1 MPHRIAVIGGG
12 AAGFFAAIRAK
23 EVNPDAIVTI
33 YEKGERPLAKVAI
46 TGGGRC
52 NLTNSFAN
60 VSDLKRVYPRG
71 DKLMKRL
78 FKTFD
83 YQDTFRWFE
92 NHGVPLVTQDDQCV
106 FPRSQDA
113 MSIVRCLTN
122 EARRLGVNILTK
134 HTLTGIE
141 RKDDRTFLLF
151 NNSEKHIET
160 ERVIITTGGHPKSSS
175 FDYLARLG
183 HEISA
188 PVPSL
193 FTFNINDKSLRSLM
207 GTVVENA
214 TIGIVGEKMRSEG
227 PLLITHWGMSGP
239 AVLKLS
245 SYAARF
251 SHEHQY
257 RFSVSVNWIGE
268 SNTSIIADIIR
279 NTAEANASK
288 FVTNAPPFIQQKNNG
303 IATSISHT
311 ALNTQH
317 STRSKGSLSQSEAN
331 ERSLPTRLWDYLM
344 QKIGLP
350 ADKRWNETGKKWQNK
365 IVEVLANDIYHV
377 EGKSSWREEFVTC
390 GGISLSSINPS
401 TLESKHLPGLFF
413 AGEVTDVDA
422 ITGGF
427 NLQAAWTMGY
437 VAGENAAR

>member
-52 NLTNSFAN
+52 NLTNSFSN

-92 NHGVPLVTQDDQCV
+92 SHGVPLVTQDDQCV

-122 EARRLGVNILTK
+122 EVRRLGVSILTK
-134 HTLTGIE
+134 HVLTNIVRE
-141 RKDDRTFLLF
+141 NDKTFLLF
-151 NNSEKHIET
+151 NNGEKRIET
-160 ERVIITTGGHPKSSS
+160 ERVIITTGGNPKSSS

-207 GTVVENA
+207 GTVVGNA
-214 TIGIVGEKMRSEG
+214 AIGIVGEKMRGEG

-279 NTAEANASK
+279 TTAEANASK
-288 FVTNAPPFIQQKNNG
+288 FVTNAQPLIPHSVDKRERVNSSQNG
-303 IATSISHT
+303 GIKRGTF
-311 ALNTQH
+311 
-317 STRSKGSLSQSEAN
+317 
-331 ERSLPTRLWDYLM
+331 PTRLWDYLM

-365 IVEVLANDIYHV
+365 IVEVLSNDIYHV

>member
-1 MPHRIAVIGGG
+1 MTHRIAVIGGG

-23 EVNPDAIVTI
+23 EVNHDAIVTI

-92 NHGVPLVTQDDQCV
+92 SHGVPLVTQDDQCV

-122 EARRLGVNILTK
+122 EARRLGVSILTK
-134 HTLTGIE
+134 HTLTSIE
-141 RKDDRTFLLF
+141 RGNDRTFLLF
-151 NNSEKHIET
+151 NNGEKRIET
-160 ERVIITTGGHPKSSS
+160 EHVIITTGGRPRSSS

-214 TIGIVGEKMRSEG
+214 AIGIVGEKMRSEG

-257 RFSVSVNWIGE
+257 RFNVSVNWIGE

-279 NTAEANASK
+279 TTAEANASK
-288 FVTNAPPFIQQKNNG
+288 FVTNAQPLIHHSVDNREWENSSQNG
-303 IATSISHT
+303 GIK
-311 ALNTQH
+311 
-317 STRSKGSLSQSEAN
+317 RGV
-331 ERSLPTRLWDYLM
+331 LPTRLWDYLM

-365 IVEVLANDIYHV
+365 IVEVLSNDIYHV

-413 AGEVTDVDA
+413 AGEVTNVDA

>member
-92 NHGVPLVTQDDQCV
+92 SHGVPLVTQDDQCV

-122 EARRLGVNILTK
+122 EARRLGMNILTK
-134 HTLTGIE
+134 HALTNIVRE
-141 RKDDRTFLLF
+141 NDKTFLLF
-151 NNSEKHIET
+151 NNGEKRTET

-214 TIGIVGEKMRSEG
+214 TISIVGEKMHSEG

-257 RFSVSVNWIGE
+257 RFNISVNWIGE

-279 NTAEANASK
+279 TTAEANASK
-288 FVTNAPPFIQQKNNG
+288 FVTNAQPLIPHSVDKREWVNSSQNG
-303 IATSISHT
+303 GIK
-311 ALNTQH
+311 
-317 STRSKGSLSQSEAN
+317 RGV
-331 ERSLPTRLWDYLM
+331 LPTRLWDYLM
-344 QKIGLP
+344 QKIGLH

-401 TLESKHLPGLFF
+401 TLESKHMPGLFF

-427 NLQAAWTMGY
+427 NLQTAWTMGY
-437 VAGENAAR
+437 VAGESAAR

>member
-1 MPHRIAVIGGG
+1 MPQRIAVIGGG

-33 YEKGERPLAKVAI
+33 YEKGEKPLAKVAI

-52 NLTNSFAN
+52 NLTNSFAQ
-60 VSDLKRVYPRG
+60 VTDLKKVYPRG
-71 DKLMKRL
+71 NKLMKRL

-83 YQDTFRWFE
+83 HQDTIRWFE
-92 NHGVPLVTQDDQCV
+92 SHGVPLVTQEDECI

-113 MSIVRCLTN
+113 QSIVKCLIN
-122 EARRLGVNILTK
+122 EARQLGISIVTRHNLI
-134 HTLTGIE
+134 GIKRE
-141 RKDDRTFLLF
+141 ENKTFLLF
-151 NNSEKHIET
+151 NDNNKQIEA
-160 ERVIITTGGHPKSSS
+160 ERVIITTGGHPKHSS
-175 FDYLARLG
+175 FEYLAQLG

-193 FTFNINDKSLRSLM
+193 FTFNINDKALRNLM

-214 TIGIVGEKMRSEG
+214 TISVVGEKMRANG
-227 PLLITHWGMSGP
+227 PILITHWGLSGP

-251 SHEHQY
+251 SHERQY
-257 RFSVSVNWIGE
+257 RFNVSINWIGE
-268 SNTSIIADIIR
+268 TNTSIVAELIK

-288 FVTNAPPFIQQKNNG
+288 LVTNAQPLLPHIEDKRGLVNPSPF
-303 IATSISHT
+303 
-311 ALNTQH
+311 
-317 STRSKGSLSQSEAN
+317 
-331 ERSLPTRLWDYLM
+331 PTRLWDYLM
-344 QKIGLP
+344 QKIGMP

-365 IVEVLANDIYHV
+365 IVEVLVNDIYHV

-390 GGISLSSINPS
+390 GGVSLNSLNPT
-401 TLESKHLPGLFF
+401 TLESKHVPSIFF

-437 VAGENAAR
+437 VAGENAAH

>member
-1 MPHRIAVIGGG
+1 MPQRIAIIGGG

-23 EVNPDAIVTI
+23 EVNPEAIITI
-33 YEKGERPLAKVAI
+33 YEKGEKPLAKVAI

-52 NLTNSFAN
+52 NLTNSFAQI
-60 VSDLKRVYPRG
+60 SDLKKAYPRG

-78 FKTFD
+78 FKTFNH
-83 YQDTFRWFE
+83 QDTIRWFE
-92 NHGVPLVTQDDQCV
+92 SHGVPLVTQEDECV

-113 MSIVRCLTN
+113 QSIIRCLTD
-122 EARRLGVNILTK
+122 EARRLGISIVTRHN
-134 HTLTGIE
+134 LTGIKRE
-141 RKDDRTFLLF
+141 ENKTFLLF
-151 NNSEKHIET
+151 NDNNKQIET
-160 ERVIITTGGHPKSSS
+160 ERVIITTGGHPKYSS
-175 FDYLARLG
+175 FEYLAQLG

-193 FTFNINDKSLRSLM
+193 FTFNINDKALRNLM
-207 GTVVENA
+207 GTVVEKA
-214 TIGIVGEKMRSEG
+214 TISVVGEKMRASG
-227 PLLITHWGMSGP
+227 PILITHWGLSGP

-251 SHEHQY
+251 SHERQY
-257 RFSVSVNWIGE
+257 RFNVSVNWIGE
-268 SNTSIIADIIR
+268 TNTSFVAELIK

-288 FVTNAPPFIQQKNNG
+288 LVINAQPLIPHIEDKRG
-303 IATSISHT
+303 LDKRGWGSRTSPYRGDNRG
-311 ALNTQH
+311 AF
-317 STRSKGSLSQSEAN
+317 
-331 ERSLPTRLWDYLM
+331 PTRLWDYLM

-365 IVEVLANDIYHV
+365 IVEILCNDIYHV

-390 GGISLSSINPS
+390 GGVSLSSINLN
-401 TLESKHLPGLFF
+401 TLESKHIPGLFF

-437 VAGENAAR
+437 VAGENAAH

>member
-1 MPHRIAVIGGG
+1 MPQRIAVIGGG

-23 EVNPDAIVTI
+23 EVNADAIVTI
-33 YEKGERPLAKVAI
+33 YEKGEKPLAKVAV

-52 NLTNSFAN
+52 NLTNSFAD
-60 VSDLKRVYPRG
+60 VRDLKRVYPRG

-83 YQDTFRWFE
+83 YRDTFRWFE
-92 NHGVPLVTQDDQCV
+92 SHGVPLVTQDDQCV

-113 MSIVRCLTN
+113 MTVVRCLIN
-122 EARRLGVNILTK
+122 EARRLGVNILTR
-134 HTLTGIE
+134 HALTSIE
-141 RKDDRTFLLF
+141 RGDNKTFLLF
-151 NNSEKHIET
+151 NNSNERIET
-160 ERVIITTGGHPKSSS
+160 DCVIVTTGGHPKSSA

-183 HEISA
+183 HDISM

-193 FTFNINDKSLRSLM
+193 FTFNINDNALRSLM
-207 GTVVENA
+207 GTVVEDA
-214 TIGIVGEKMRSEG
+214 TISIVGEKMRSAG

-245 SYAARF
+245 SYAARYA
-251 SHEHQY
+251 SERQY
-257 RFSVSVNWIGE
+257 RFDVSVNWIGE
-268 SNTSIIADIIR
+268 SDTSLVAENIR
-279 NTAEANASK
+279 KTAETNAAK
-288 FVTNAPPFIQQKNNG
+288 LITNAPPLMFQSGDKRGRVVSSPHGG
-303 IATSISHT
+303 IK
-311 ALNTQH
+311 
-317 STRSKGSLSQSEAN
+317 RGF
-331 ERSLPTRLWDYLM
+331 LPTRLWEYII
-344 QKIGLP
+344 QKIGIP

-377 EGKSSWREEFVTC
+377 EGKSSWREEFVAC
-390 GGISLSSINPS
+390 GGVSLSSINPS
-401 TLESKHLPGLFF
+401 TLESKHLPGLYF

-437 VAGENAAR
+437 IAGDNAALPHS

>member
-1 MPHRIAVIGGG
+1 MPQRIAVIGGG

-23 EVNPDAIVTI
+23 EVNADAIVTI
-33 YEKGERPLAKVAI
+33 YEKGEKPLAKVAV

-52 NLTNSFAN
+52 NLTNSFAD

-83 YQDTFRWFE
+83 YRDTFRWFE
-92 NHGVPLVTQDDQCV
+92 SHGVPLVTQDDQCV

-113 MSIVRCLTN
+113 MTVVRCLIN
-122 EARRLGVNILTK
+122 EARRLGVNILTR
-134 HTLTGIE
+134 HTLTSIE
-141 RKDDRTFLLF
+141 RSDNNTFLLF
-151 NNSEKHIET
+151 NNSNERIET
-160 ERVIITTGGHPKSSS
+160 DCVIVTTGGHPKSSA

-183 HEISA
+183 HDISM

-193 FTFNINDKSLRSLM
+193 FTFNINDNALRSLM
-207 GTVVENA
+207 GTVVEDA
-214 TIGIVGEKMRSEG
+214 TISIVGEKMRSAG

-245 SYAARF
+245 SYAARYAC
-251 SHEHQY
+251 ERQY
-257 RFSVSVNWIGE
+257 RFDVSVNWIGE
-268 SNTSIIADIIR
+268 RNTSLVAENIR
-279 NTAEANASK
+279 KTAETNAAK
-288 FVTNAPPFIQQKNNG
+288 LITNAPPLMFQSGDKRGRVVSSTHGG
-303 IATSISHT
+303 IK
-311 ALNTQH
+311 
-317 STRSKGSLSQSEAN
+317 RGF
-331 ERSLPTRLWDYLM
+331 LPTRLWEYII
-344 QKIGLP
+344 QKIGIP

-390 GGISLSSINPS
+390 GGVSLSSINPS
-401 TLESKHLPGLFF
+401 TLESKHLPGLYF

-437 VAGENAAR
+437 IAGENAARPHS

>member
-92 NHGVPLVTQDDQCV
+92 SHGVPLVTQDDQCV

-122 EARRLGVNILTK
+122 EARRLGVSILTK
-134 HTLTGIE
+134 HTLTSIE
-141 RKDDRTFLLF
+141 RGNDRTFLLF
-151 NNSEKHIET
+151 NNGEKRIET
-160 ERVIITTGGHPKSSS
+160 EHVIITTGGRPRSSS

-183 HEISA
+183 HGISA

-207 GTVVENA
+207 GTVVDNA

-257 RFSVSVNWIGE
+257 RFNVSVNWIGE

-279 NTAEANASK
+279 TTAEANASK
-288 FVTNAPPFIQQKNNG
+288 FVTNAQPLIPHSVDKREWVNSSQNG
-303 IATSISHT
+303 GIK
-311 ALNTQH
+311 
-317 STRSKGSLSQSEAN
+317 RGV
-331 ERSLPTRLWDYLM
+331 LPTRLWDYLM

-437 VAGENAAR
+437 VAGESAAR

>member
-92 NHGVPLVTQDDQCV
+92 SHGVPLVTQDDQCV

-122 EARRLGVNILTK
+122 EARRLGVSILTK
-134 HTLTGIE
+134 HTLTDIE
-141 RKDDRTFLLF
+141 REDDRTFLLF
-151 NNSEKHIET
+151 NNSGKHIET

-257 RFSVSVNWIGE
+257 CFNVSVNWIGE

-279 NTAEANASK
+279 TTAEANASK
-288 FVTNAPPFIQQKNNG
+288 FVTNAQPLIPHSVDKREWVNSSQNG
-303 IATSISHT
+303 GIK
-311 ALNTQH
+311 
-317 STRSKGSLSQSEAN
+317 RGV
-331 ERSLPTRLWDYLM
+331 LPTRLWDYLM

-365 IVEVLANDIYHV
+365 IVEVLSNDIYHV

-401 TLESKHLPGLFF
+401 TLESKHLLGLFF

-437 VAGENAAR
+437 VAGVNAARP

>member
-33 YEKGERPLAKVAI
+33 YDKGERPLAKVAI

-92 NHGVPLVTQDDQCV
+92 SHGVPLVTQDDQCV

-122 EARRLGVNILTK
+122 EARRLGVSILTK
-134 HTLTGIE
+134 HALTNIVRE
-141 RKDDRTFLLF
+141 NDKTFLLF
-151 NNSEKHIET
+151 NNGEKRIET
-160 ERVIITTGGHPKSSS
+160 ECVIITTGGHPKSSS

-207 GTVVENA
+207 GTVVDNA
-214 TIGIVGEKMRSEG
+214 TIGIVGEKMRGEG

-251 SHEHQY
+251 LHEHQY
-257 RFSVSVNWIGE
+257 RFNVSVNWIGE

-279 NTAEANASK
+279 TTAEANASK
-288 FVTNAPPFIQQKNNG
+288 FVTNAQPLIPHSVDKREWVNSSQNG
-303 IATSISHT
+303 GIK
-311 ALNTQH
+311 
-317 STRSKGSLSQSEAN
+317 RGV
-331 ERSLPTRLWDYLM
+331 LPTRLWDYLM
-344 QKIGLP
+344 QKIGIP

-401 TLESKHLPGLFF
+401 TLESKHMPGLFF

-437 VAGENAAR
+437 VAGESAAR

>member
-1 MPHRIAVIGGG
+1 MPQRIAVIGGG

-23 EVNPDAIVTI
+23 EVNADAIVTI
-33 YEKGERPLAKVAI
+33 YEKGEKPLAKVAV

-52 NLTNSFAN
+52 NLTNSFAD

-83 YQDTFRWFE
+83 YRDTFRWFE
-92 NHGVPLVTQDDQCV
+92 SHGVPLVTQDDQCV

-113 MSIVRCLTN
+113 MTVVRCLIN
-122 EARRLGVNILTK
+122 EARRLGVSILTR
-134 HTLTGIE
+134 HALTSIE
-141 RKDDRTFLLF
+141 RSDNNTFLLF
-151 NNSEKHIET
+151 NNSNERIET
-160 ERVIITTGGHPKSSS
+160 DCVIVTTGGHPKSSA

-183 HEISA
+183 HDISM

-193 FTFNINDKSLRSLM
+193 FTFNINDNALRSLM
-207 GTVVENA
+207 GTVVEDA
-214 TIGIVGEKMRSEG
+214 TISIVGEKMRSAG

-245 SYAARF
+245 SYAARYAC
-251 SHEHQY
+251 ERQY
-257 RFSVSVNWIGE
+257 RFDVSVNWIGE
-268 SNTSIIADIIR
+268 SNTSLVAETIR
-279 NTAEANASK
+279 KTAETNAAK
-288 FVTNAPPFIQQKNNG
+288 LVLNAPPLMSYGGGKIGWTNSSPHGG
-303 IATSISHT
+303 IK
-311 ALNTQH
+311 
-317 STRSKGSLSQSEAN
+317 RG
-331 ERSLPTRLWDYLM
+331 SLPTRLWEYII
-344 QKIGLP
+344 QKIGIP

-390 GGISLSSINPS
+390 GGVSLSSINPS
-401 TLESKHLPGLFF
+401 TLESKHLPGLYF

-437 VAGENAAR
+437 IAGENAALPHS

>member
-1 MPHRIAVIGGG
+1 MPQRIAVIGGG

-23 EVNPDAIVTI
+23 EVNPEAIVTI
-33 YEKGERPLAKVAI
+33 YEKGEKPLAKVAI

-52 NLTNSFAN
+52 NLTNSFAQ
-60 VSDLKRVYPRG
+60 VTDLKKVYPRG

-83 YQDTFRWFE
+83 HQDTIRWFE
-92 NHGVPLVTQDDQCV
+92 GHGVPLVTQEDECV

-113 MSIVRCLTN
+113 QSIVKCLTN
-122 EARRLGVNILTK
+122 EARRLGICIVTRHN
-134 HTLTGIE
+134 LTGIKRE
-141 RKDDRTFLLF
+141 ENKTFLLF
-151 NNSEKHIET
+151 NDNNKQIEA
-160 ERVIITTGGHPKSSS
+160 ERVIVTTGGHPKHSS
-175 FDYLARLG
+175 FDYLAQLG

-193 FTFNINDKSLRSLM
+193 FTFNINDKALRNLM

-214 TIGIVGEKMRSEG
+214 TISVVGEKMRANG
-227 PLLITHWGMSGP
+227 PILITHWGLSGP

-251 SHEHQY
+251 SHERQY
-257 RFSVSVNWIGE
+257 RFNVSINWIGE
-268 SNTSIIADIIR
+268 TNTSFVAELIK

-288 FVTNAPPFIQQKNNG
+288 LVTNAQPLLPHIEEKKGWNKRG
-303 IATSISHT
+303 WGSRTSPYGGDNRGAI
-311 ALNTQH
+311 
-317 STRSKGSLSQSEAN
+317 
-331 ERSLPTRLWDYLM
+331 PTRLWDYLM
-344 QKIGLP
+344 QKIGMP

-365 IVEVLANDIYHV
+365 IVEVLVNDIYHV

-390 GGISLSSINPS
+390 GGVSLNSLNPN
-401 TLESKHLPGLFF
+401 TLESKHVLGLFF
-413 AGEVTDVDA
+413 AGEITDVDA

>member
-122 EARRLGVNILTK
+122 EARRLGVSILTK
-134 HTLTGIE
+134 HALTNIARE
-141 RKDDRTFLLF
+141 NDKTFLLF
-151 NNSEKHIET
+151 NNSGKHIET

-214 TIGIVGEKMRSEG
+214 TIGIVGEKMRGEG

-257 RFSVSVNWIGE
+257 RFNVSVNWIGE

-279 NTAEANASK
+279 TTAEANASK
-288 FVTNAPPFIQQKNNG
+288 FVTNAQPLIPHSVDKREWVNSSQNGGIQRG
-303 IATSISHT
+303 A
-311 ALNTQH
+311 
-317 STRSKGSLSQSEAN
+317 
-331 ERSLPTRLWDYLM
+331 LPTRLWDYLM

-401 TLESKHLPGLFF
+401 TLESKHMPGLFF

-437 VAGENAAR
+437 VAGENAARP

>member
-1 MPHRIAVIGGG
+1 MPQRIAVIGGG

-23 EVNPDAIVTI
+23 EVNPEAIVTI
-33 YEKGERPLAKVAI
+33 YEKGEKPLAKVAI

-52 NLTNSFAN
+52 NLTNSFIQ
-60 VSDLKRVYPRG
+60 VSDLKKVYPRG

-83 YQDTFRWFE
+83 HQDTIRWFE
-92 NHGVPLVTQDDQCV
+92 THGVPLVTQEDECV

-113 MSIVRCLTN
+113 QSIVKCLTN
-122 EARRLGVNILTK
+122 EARRLGISIVTRHN
-134 HTLTGIE
+134 LTGIKRE
-141 RKDDRTFLLF
+141 ENKTFLLF
-151 NNSEKHIET
+151 NDNNKQIEA
-160 ERVIITTGGHPKSSS
+160 ERIIITTGGHPKHSS
-175 FDYLARLG
+175 FDYLAQLG

-193 FTFNINDKSLRSLM
+193 FTFNINDKALRNLM

-214 TIGIVGEKMRSEG
+214 TIGVVGEKMRASG
-227 PLLITHWGMSGP
+227 PILITHWGLSGP

-251 SHEHQY
+251 SYERQY
-257 RFSVSVNWIGE
+257 HFNVSINWIGE
-268 SNTSIIADIIR
+268 TNTSLVAELIKK
-279 NTAEANASK
+279 TAETNGSK
-288 FVTNAPPFIQQKNNG
+288 LVCKHPVRF
-303 IATSISHT
+303 TSINFQRTKGNHRST
-311 ALNTQH
+311 LNIQH
-317 STRSKGSLSQSEAN
+317 STFSV
-331 ERSLPTRLWDYLM
+331 RLWDYLM
-344 QKIGLP
+344 QKISMP
-350 ADKRWNETGKKWQNK
+350 ADKRCNETGKKWQNK
-365 IVEVLANDIYHV
+365 IVEVLVNDIYHV

-390 GGISLSSINPS
+390 GGVSLNSFNPN
-401 TLESKHLPGLFF
+401 TLESKHVPGLFF

-437 VAGENAAR
+437 VAGENAAN

>member
-92 NHGVPLVTQDDQCV
+92 SHGVPLVTQDDQCV

-122 EARRLGVNILTK
+122 EAQRLGVSILTK
-134 HTLTGIE
+134 HALTNIVRE
-141 RKDDRTFLLF
+141 NDKTFLLF
-151 NNSEKHIET
+151 NNGEKRIET

-214 TIGIVGEKMRSEG
+214 TIGIVGEKMRGEG

-257 RFSVSVNWIGE
+257 RFNVSVNWIGE

-279 NTAEANASK
+279 TTAEANASK
-288 FVTNAPPFIQQKNNG
+288 FVTNAQPLIPHSVDKREWENSSQNGGIQRG
-303 IATSISHT
+303 A
-311 ALNTQH
+311 
-317 STRSKGSLSQSEAN
+317 
-331 ERSLPTRLWDYLM
+331 LPTRLWDYLM

-365 IVEVLANDIYHV
+365 IVEVLSNDIYHV

-437 VAGENAAR
+437 VAGENAARP

>member
-78 FKTFD
+78 FKSFD

-92 NHGVPLVTQDDQCV
+92 SHGVPLVTQDDQCV

-113 MSIVRCLTN
+113 MSIVKCLTN
-122 EARRLGVNILTK
+122 EARRLGVSILTK
-134 HTLTGIE
+134 HALTNIVRE
-141 RKDDRTFLLF
+141 NDKTFLLF
-151 NNSEKHIET
+151 NNGEKRVET

-193 FTFNINDKSLRSLM
+193 FTFNINDKNLRSLM
-207 GTVVENA
+207 GTVVDNA
-214 TIGIVGEKMRSEG
+214 TIGIVGEKMRGEG

-251 SHEHQY
+251 LHEHQY
-257 RFSVSVNWIGE
+257 RFNVSVNWIGE

-279 NTAEANASK
+279 TTAEANASK
-288 FVTNAPPFIQQKNNG
+288 FVTNAQPLIHNSVDKREWVNFSQNG
-303 IATSISHT
+303 GIK
-311 ALNTQH
+311 
-317 STRSKGSLSQSEAN
+317 RGV
-331 ERSLPTRLWDYLM
+331 LPTRLWDYLM

-437 VAGENAAR
+437 VAGENAARP

>member
-1 MPHRIAVIGGG
+1 MPQRIAVIGGG

-23 EVNPDAIVTI
+23 EVNPEAIVTI
-33 YEKGERPLAKVAI
+33 YEKGEKPLAKVAI

-52 NLTNSFAN
+52 NLTNSFAQ
-60 VSDLKRVYPRG
+60 VTDLKKVYPRG

-83 YQDTFRWFE
+83 HQDTIRWFE
-92 NHGVPLVTQDDQCV
+92 SHGVPLVTQEDECV

-113 MSIVRCLTN
+113 QSIVKCLTN
-122 EARRLGVNILTK
+122 EARRLGISIVTRHN
-134 HTLTGIE
+134 LTGIKRE
-141 RKDDRTFLLF
+141 ENKTFLLF
-151 NNSEKHIET
+151 NDNNKQIEA
-160 ERVIITTGGHPKSSS
+160 ERVIITTGGHPKHFS
-175 FDYLARLG
+175 FEYLAQLG

-188 PVPSL
+188 PIPSL
-193 FTFNINDKSLRSLM
+193 FTFNINDKALRNLM

-214 TIGIVGEKMRSEG
+214 TISVVGEKMRANG
-227 PLLITHWGMSGP
+227 PILITHWGLSGP

-251 SHEHQY
+251 SHERQY
-257 RFSVSVNWIGE
+257 RFNVSINWIGE
-268 SNTSIIADIIR
+268 TNTSIVAELIK

-288 FVTNAPPFIQQKNNG
+288 LVTNAQPLLPHIEDKRGFVNSFPR
-303 IATSISHT
+303 AF
-311 ALNTQH
+311 
-317 STRSKGSLSQSEAN
+317 
-331 ERSLPTRLWDYLM
+331 PTRLWDYLM
-344 QKIGLP
+344 QKIGMP
-350 ADKRWNETGKKWQNK
+350 TDKRWNETGKKWQNK
-365 IVEVLANDIYHV
+365 IVEVLVNDIYHV

-390 GGISLSSINPS
+390 GGISLNALNPT
-401 TLESKHLPGLFF
+401 TLESKHVPGLFF

-437 VAGENAAR
+437 VAGENAAH

>member
-1 MPHRIAVIGGG
+1 MPQRIAVIGGG

-23 EVNPDAIVTI
+23 EVNADAIVTI
-33 YEKGERPLAKVAI
+33 YEKGEKPLAKVAV

-52 NLTNSFAN
+52 NLTNSFAD

-83 YQDTFRWFE
+83 YRDTFRWFE
-92 NHGVPLVTQDDQCV
+92 SHGVPLVTQDDQCV

-113 MSIVRCLTN
+113 MTVVRCLIN
-122 EARRLGVNILTK
+122 EARRLGVSILTR
-134 HTLTGIE
+134 HALTSIE
-141 RKDDRTFLLF
+141 RSDNNTFLLF
-151 NNSEKHIET
+151 NNSN
-160 ERVIITTGGHPKSSS
+160 ERIGTDCVIVTTGGHPKSSA

-183 HEISA
+183 HDISM

-193 FTFNINDKSLRSLM
+193 FTFNINDKALRSLM
-207 GTVVENA
+207 GTVVEDA
-214 TIGIVGEKMRSEG
+214 TISIVGEKMRSAG

-245 SYAARF
+245 SYAARYA
-251 SHEHQY
+251 SERHY
-257 RFSVSVNWIGE
+257 RFDVSVNWIGE
-268 SNTSIIADIIR
+268 SNTSLVAETIR
-279 NTAEANASK
+279 KTAETNAAK
-288 FVTNAPPFIQQKNNG
+288 LITNAPPLMF
-303 IATSISHT
+303 
-311 ALNTQH
+311 
-317 STRSKGSLSQSEAN
+317 QSGDKRGRVDSSPHGEIK
-331 ERSLPTRLWDYLM
+331 RGSLPTRLWEYII
-344 QKIGLP
+344 QKIGIP

-390 GGISLSSINPS
+390 GGVSLSSINPS
-401 TLESKHLPGLFF
+401 TLESKHLPGLYF

-437 VAGENAAR
+437 IAGENAARPHSQDTIFG

>member
-12 AAGFFAAIRAK
+12 AAGFFAAMRAK

-78 FKTFD
+78 FKSFD

-92 NHGVPLVTQDDQCV
+92 SHGVPLVTQDDQCV

-134 HTLTGIE
+134 HALTNIVRE
-141 RKDDRTFLLF
+141 NDKTFLLF

-214 TIGIVGEKMRSEG
+214 TIGIVGEKMRGEG

-257 RFSVSVNWIGE
+257 RFNISVNWIGE

-279 NTAEANASK
+279 TAAEANASK
-288 FVTNAPPFIQQKNNG
+288 FVTNAQPL
-303 IATSISHT
+303 ISHSVDKREWVNSSPHGGIKRG
-311 ALNTQH
+311 AF
-317 STRSKGSLSQSEAN
+317 
-331 ERSLPTRLWDYLM
+331 PTRLWDYLM

-377 EGKSSWREEFVTC
+377 EGKSCWREEFVTC
-390 GGISLSSINPS
+390 GGISLSSFNPS
-401 TLESKHLPGLFF
+401 TLESKHLPGLYF

-437 VAGENAAR
+437 VAGESAAR

>member
-1 MPHRIAVIGGG
+1 MPQRIAIIGGG

-33 YEKGERPLAKVAI
+33 YEKGEKPLAKVAI

-52 NLTNSFAN
+52 NLTNSFVN

-92 NHGVPLVTQDDQCV
+92 NHGVPLVIQDDQCV

-122 EARRLGVNILTK
+122 EAKQLGVNILTK
-134 HTLTGIE
+134 HVLTSIE
-141 RKDDRTFLLF
+141 RENGRTFLLF
-151 NNSEKHIET
+151 NNSEKYIET
-160 ERVIITTGGHPKSSS
+160 ECVIITTGGHPKSSS

-193 FTFNINDKSLRSLM
+193 FTFNINDKALRSLM

-214 TIGIVGEKMRSEG
+214 AIGLVGEKMRAEG
-227 PLLITHWGMSGP
+227 PILITHWGLSGP

-245 SYAARF
+245 SYAARIA
-251 SHEHQY
+251 HERQY
-257 RFSVSVNWIGE
+257 RFDVSINWIGE
-268 SNTSIIADIIR
+268 SNTSLIADIIR
-279 NTAEANASK
+279 TTAESNAAK
-288 FVTNAPPFIQQKNNG
+288 LITNAPPRG
-303 IATSISHT
+303 
-311 ALNTQH
+311 
-317 STRSKGSLSQSEAN
+317 
-331 ERSLPTRLWDYLM
+331 SLPTRLWDYVI
-344 QKIGLP
+344 QKIGIP

-390 GGISLSSINPS
+390 GGVSLSSINLS
-401 TLESKHLPGLFF
+401 TLESKHVPGLFF

-437 VAGENAAR
+437 VAGENAARNATALTH

>member
-92 NHGVPLVTQDDQCV
+92 SHGVPLVTQDDQCV

-122 EARRLGVNILTK
+122 EAQRLGVNILTK

-151 NNSEKHIET
+151 NNGEKRIET

-214 TIGIVGEKMRSEG
+214 AIGIVGEKMRSEG

-251 SHEHQY
+251 SHELQY
-257 RFSVSVNWIGE
+257 RFNISVNWIGE

-279 NTAEANASK
+279 TTAEANASK
-288 FVTNAPPFIQQKNNG
+288 FVTNAQPLIPHSVDKREWVNSSQNG
-303 IATSISHT
+303 GIK
-311 ALNTQH
+311 
-317 STRSKGSLSQSEAN
+317 RGG
-331 ERSLPTRLWDYLM
+331 LPTRLWDYLM

-377 EGKSSWREEFVTC
+377 KGKSSWREEFVTC

-437 VAGENAAR
+437 VAGENAARP

>member
-23 EVNPDAIVTI
+23 EVNPDAIVNI

-52 NLTNSFAN
+52 NLTNSFSN

-92 NHGVPLVTQDDQCV
+92 SHGVPLVTQDDQCV

-122 EARRLGVNILTK
+122 EARRLGVSILTK
-134 HTLTGIE
+134 HALINIVRE
-141 RKDDRTFLLF
+141 NDKTFLLF

-214 TIGIVGEKMRSEG
+214 AIGIVGEKMRSEG

-257 RFSVSVNWIGE
+257 RFNVSVNWIGE

-279 NTAEANASK
+279 TTAEANASK
-288 FVTNAPPFIQQKNNG
+288 FVTNAQPLIHNSVDKREWVNFSQNG
-303 IATSISHT
+303 GIK
-311 ALNTQH
+311 
-317 STRSKGSLSQSEAN
+317 RGV
-331 ERSLPTRLWDYLM
+331 LPTRLWDYLM

-365 IVEVLANDIYHV
+365 IVEVLSNDIYHV

>member
-92 NHGVPLVTQDDQCV
+92 SHGVPLVTQDDQCV

-122 EARRLGVNILTK
+122 EARRLGVSILTR
-134 HTLTGIE
+134 HTFTGIE

-151 NNSEKHIET
+151 NNNGKYIET

-214 TIGIVGEKMRSEG
+214 TIGIVGEKMRGEG

-257 RFSVSVNWIGE
+257 RFNVSVNWIGE

-288 FVTNAPPFIQQKNNG
+288 FVTNAQPLIPHSVDKREWVNSSPNG
-303 IATSISHT
+303 GIKRGAF
-311 ALNTQH
+311 
-317 STRSKGSLSQSEAN
+317 
-331 ERSLPTRLWDYLM
+331 PTRLWDYLM

-401 TLESKHLPGLFF
+401 TLESKHMSGLFF

-437 VAGENAAR
+437 VAGESAAR

>member
-92 NHGVPLVTQDDQCV
+92 SHGVPLVTQDDQCV

-113 MSIVRCLTN
+113 MSIVKCLTN
-122 EARRLGVNILTK
+122 EARRLGVSILTK
-134 HTLTGIE
+134 HALTNIVRE
-141 RKDDRTFLLF
+141 NDKTFLLF
-151 NNSEKHIET
+151 NNGEKRVET

-214 TIGIVGEKMRSEG
+214 AIGIVGEKMRSEG

-257 RFSVSVNWIGE
+257 RFNVSVNWIGE

-279 NTAEANASK
+279 TTAEANASK
-288 FVTNAPPFIQQKNNG
+288 FVTNAQPLIHNSVDKREWVNFSQNG
-303 IATSISHT
+303 GIK
-311 ALNTQH
+311 
-317 STRSKGSLSQSEAN
+317 RGV
-331 ERSLPTRLWDYLM
+331 LPTRLWDYLM

-437 VAGENAAR
+437 VAGENAARP

>member
-92 NHGVPLVTQDDQCV
+92 SHGVPLVTQDDQCV

-122 EARRLGVNILTK
+122 EARRLDVSILTK
-134 HTLTGIE
+134 HALTNIVRE
-141 RKDDRTFLLF
+141 NDKTFLLF
-151 NNSEKHIET
+151 NNSEKRIET

-214 TIGIVGEKMRSEG
+214 AIGIVGEKMRSEG

-251 SHEHQY
+251 SHELQY
-257 RFSVSVNWIGE
+257 RFNISVNWIGE

-279 NTAEANASK
+279 TTAEANASK
-288 FVTNAPPFIQQKNNG
+288 FVTNAQPLIPHSVDKREWVNSSQNG
-303 IATSISHT
+303 GIK
-311 ALNTQH
+311 
-317 STRSKGSLSQSEAN
+317 RGG
-331 ERSLPTRLWDYLM
+331 LPTRLWDYLM

-377 EGKSSWREEFVTC
+377 KGKSSWREEFVTC

-437 VAGENAAR
+437 VAGENAARP

>member
-1 MPHRIAVIGGG
+1 MPHRIAIIGGG

-33 YEKGERPLAKVAI
+33 YEKGEKPLAKVAI

-52 NLTNSFAN
+52 NLTNSFVN

-92 NHGVPLVTQDDQCV
+92 NHGVPLVVQDDQCV

-122 EARRLGVNILTK
+122 EAKRLGVNILTK
-134 HTLTGIE
+134 HVLTSIE
-141 RKDDRTFLLF
+141 REKDRTFLLF
-151 NNSEKHIET
+151 NNGEKRIET
-160 ERVIITTGGHPKSSS
+160 ECVIITTGGHPKSSS

-193 FTFNINDKSLRSLM
+193 FTFNINDKALRSLM

-214 TIGIVGEKMRSEG
+214 TIGLVGEKMRAEG
-227 PLLITHWGMSGP
+227 PILITHWGLSGP

-245 SYAARF
+245 SYAARIA
-251 SHEHQY
+251 HERQY
-257 RFSVSVNWIGE
+257 RFDVSINWIGE
-268 SNTSIIADIIR
+268 SNTSLIADIIR
-279 NTAEANASK
+279 TTAEINAAK
-288 FVTNAPPFIQQKNNG
+288 LITNAPPRG
-303 IATSISHT
+303 
-311 ALNTQH
+311 
-317 STRSKGSLSQSEAN
+317 G
-331 ERSLPTRLWDYLM
+331 LPTRLWDYVI
-344 QKIGLP
+344 QKIGIP

-390 GGISLSSINPS
+390 GGVSLSSINLS
-401 TLESKHLPGLFF
+401 TLESKHVPGLFF

-437 VAGENAAR
+437 VAGENAARNAPALTH